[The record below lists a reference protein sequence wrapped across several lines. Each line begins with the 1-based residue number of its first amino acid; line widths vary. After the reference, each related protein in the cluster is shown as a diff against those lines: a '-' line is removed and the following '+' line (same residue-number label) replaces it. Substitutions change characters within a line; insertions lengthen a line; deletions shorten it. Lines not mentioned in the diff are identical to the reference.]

1 MNATP
6 PPLKRP
12 AAHEAVQQRHD
23 AEHLAQVML
32 SLGAR
37 SAYVIAATGLSN
49 EQVRHWHLRITG
61 RQAARGPVP
70 YHAASVIRTRAAQA
84 HASLFAALEQQAA
97 TGLERGVDPWRI
109 LQAFQRYLALV
120 PEALLAQALTINDAW
135 VIARD
140 LRGGAATLVW
150 CDLCQANYLDM
161 QGSALCGCPVCAL
174 YAARVGGP
182 RRRCA
187 RRFVARSE
195 PVRTDP

>member
-1 MNATP
+1 MAPARHRAPGGPGTGALPRRFGDPHPRRPGPRLALRRPGATSRH
-6 PPLKRP
+6 RP
-12 AAHEAVQQRHD
+12 
-23 AEHLAQVML
+23 
-32 SLGAR
+32 GA
-37 SAYVIAATGLSN
+37 G
-49 EQVRHWHLRITG
+49 
-61 RQAARGPVP
+61 
-70 YHAASVIRTRAAQA
+70 
-84 HASLFAALEQQAA
+84 
-97 TGLERGVDPWRI
+97 GVDPWRI

-150 CDLCQANYLDM
+150 CELCQANYLDM
-161 QGSALCGCPVCAL
+161 QGSALCGCPICAL

-187 RRFVARSE
+187 RRFVAHSE